1 MENKKQTLIKKEEQ
15 LNKEFKKLFRE
26 LKKEGYVR
34 QELFSELQII
44 LSGIVLLFF
53 VNVFFMCNF
62 VAYNP
67 AYNLEM
73 PKSVMSMFYAY
84 FILILFNLKC
94 SPGLFSTDLGKNY
107 SGYLLNTYFLS
118 IYYFFFFDKTV
129 MQEFEA
135 VQALLLLIPVVAI
148 IAFINEVVLWYTLSF
163 VTKGGR
169 IEMGFNWETL
179 VAYRATS
186 FVFTKKRYIICNIV
200 PFLLYFVFAT
210 IVHFTNNIYLFIFSQ
225 LLTFTAA
232 NGLYIALR
240 LLFYR
245 EKGAETLCLQNP
257 YGGRPVVLVKHNNQ

>member
-1 MENKKQTLIKKEEQ
+1 MENKKQILIKPKGQ
-15 LNKEFKKLFRE
+15 LKKEFKKLFRK
-26 LKKEGYVR
+26 LKNEGYVR
-34 QELFSELQII
+34 LDIFSELKII
-44 LSGIVLLFF
+44 LYGIMLLFF

-73 PKSVMSMFYAY
+73 PKSVMSMFYA
-84 FILILFNLKC
+84 FLIIIVFNLKC

-118 IYYFFFFDKTV
+118 LYYFLFFDKTV
-129 MQEFEA
+129 MQEFETEYWF
-135 VQALLLLIPVVAI
+135 LLPIPVVALVVL
-148 IAFINEVVLWYTLSF
+148 INEVVLWYTLSF
-163 VTKGGR
+163 VTKGSK
-169 IEMGFNWETL
+169 IEIGFNWKTFVTYRSTL
-179 VAYRATS
+179 
-186 FVFTKKRYIICNIV
+186 FVFTKKRYIICNII
-200 PFLLYFVFAT
+200 PFLLYVMVAA
-210 IVHFTNNIYLFIFSQ
+210 IVHYTKDIYLFIFSQ